1 MKEQLRIVMVLILAL
16 ILYAVGYRFFGT
28 SSSIDLENRDY
39 AMGEG
44 VSDGW
49 LLVCLYGQHEF
60 PTVPEGF
67 SKALCD
73 LEPGYDVPSGQ
84 TYMVYFYEDK
94 QCEKLKFG
102 AFFLAENTAE
112 SRCFS
117 KADFEYLDFHY
128 EDGVIN
134 LKVR

>member
-1 MKEQLRIVMVLILAL
+1 MKEQLQVVMVLVLAFVVFA
-16 ILYAVGYRFFGT
+16 IGHRIFGT
-28 SSSIDLENRDY
+28 SPSIELENRDY
-39 AMGEG
+39 AIGDG

-49 LLVCLYGQHEF
+49 QLVCFYGQKEF

-73 LEPGYDVPSGQ
+73 FKPGYDVPSGQ

-94 QCEKLKFG
+94 QCEKLEF
-102 AFFLAENTAE
+102 ASFFLAENTAE
-112 SRCFS
+112 SRCFN
-117 KADFEYLDFHY
+117 KVDFEYLDFHY
-128 EDGVIN
+128 EDRVIN